1 MRPAQKAAQAPQ
13 LHVIAHTMSKQNAQE
28 KLESAIFEATRP
40 INGQLPRPW
49 MTELR
54 DPLKAT
60 VFIVGR
66 NQRNGYESARLSH
79 QRHIDALFNRNGES
93 CRKIYDEI
101 TGGTPS
107 PTRNNTDN
115 FRAMLMVQGV
125 TDVLETN
132 VICYSTPMSADLSLS
147 EHAGGAL
154 RGSEIFRLI
163 FELIKPKVLI
173 AHGAGTRR
181 NLEKLL
187 GVILP
192 EAQTHPGLPVSVA
205 VGSTQVFVIP
215 SLAPPQWN
223 KWQSWAPEHLRA
235 VAESVARVL

>member
-1 MRPAQKAAQAPQ
+1 MA
-13 LHVIAHTMSKQNAQE
+13 KQNAQE
-28 KLESAIFEATRP
+28 KLESAIFEATQP

-66 NQRNGYESARLSH
+66 NQRHGYEATRISH

-93 CRKIYDEI
+93 CRKVYEEI
-101 TGGTPS
+101 TGGTAS

-115 FRAMLMVQGV
+115 FRAMLKAQGV

-154 RGSEIFRLI
+154 HGSEIFRLL
-163 FELIKPKVLI
+163 FELMKPRVLI

-181 NLEKLL
+181 DLAKLL
-187 GVILP
+187 EVTLP
-192 EAQTHPGLPVSVA
+192 EAQTHPGSPVSEA
-205 VGSTQVFVIP
+205 MSAARVFVIP

-235 VAESVARVL
+235 VAEEVARAL